1 MKLLSKL
8 LFVVIVL
15 FGCQAIAK
23 DIKVSGVSVAENLN
37 IERKTMFLNGSGV
50 RSKFFFDLY
59 VGSLYLSSKTKDAD
73 VAMNEKFAAIRLNI
87 ISGLITKDKMQEAI
101 VEGFEHATH
110 HNVKPIKSEI
120 DEFMS
125 LFDTGIKEG
134 DQFTFVFHKGVG
146 VTAYKNMNKLT
157 DIKNEIFRKA
167 LLAIWLGDKPAQ
179 KSLKRHMLGTS

>member
-8 LFVVIVL
+8 LLITIVL
-15 FGCQAIAK
+15 FGSQAIAK
-23 DIKVSGVSVAENLN
+23 NMKVSGVSVADNLN
-37 IERKTMFLNGSGV
+37 IESKPMLLNGSGV

-59 VGSLYLSSKTKDAD
+59 VGSLYLSNTTKDAD
-73 VAMNEKFAAIRLNI
+73 KAMNETFAAIRLNI

-110 HNVKPIKSEI
+110 DNVKPIQSQI

-157 DIKNEIFRKA
+157 DIKNETFRKA
-167 LLAIWLGDKPAQ
+167 LMAIWIGDKPAQ
-179 KSLKRHMLGTS
+179 KSLKKDMLAQ

>member
-8 LFVVIVL
+8 LFAFIVF
-15 FGCQAIAK
+15 FGTQAMAAT
-23 DIKVSGVSVAENLN
+23 VSGVSVSEKLN
-37 IERKTMFLNGSGV
+37 IESKPMLLNGIGI

-59 VGSLYLSSKTKDAD
+59 VGSLYLSTKTRDAD
-73 VAMNEKFAAIRLNI
+73 EAMGEKFAAIRLNI
-87 ISGLITKDKMQEAI
+87 ISGLITEDKMQEAI
-101 VEGFEHATH
+101 VEGFEHATNG
-110 HNVKPIKSEI
+110 NVKPIKANI

-157 DIKNEIFRKA
+157 DIKSETFRHA
-167 LLAIWLGDKPAQ
+167 LMAIWLGHKPAQ
-179 KSLKRHMLGTS
+179 KSLKKKMLGH